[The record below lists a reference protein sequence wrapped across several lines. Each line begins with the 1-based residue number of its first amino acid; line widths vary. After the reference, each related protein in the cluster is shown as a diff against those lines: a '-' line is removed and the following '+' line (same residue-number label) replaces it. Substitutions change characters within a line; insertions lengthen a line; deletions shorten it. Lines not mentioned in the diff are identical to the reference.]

1 MSTLSSV
8 REIARADTPSF
19 SFGRTLGFVAGTVV
33 VGIGALVTRS
43 ELRKS
48 RRQLSE
54 LDDRLLRDIGL
65 DRGTARY
72 RSPQG
77 FLGLK
82 SWA

>member
-8 REIARADTPSF
+8 REIARADVPSF
-19 SFGRTLGFVAGTVV
+19 SFGRAHGLIAGAAV
-33 VGIGALVTRS
+33 VGVEALLNRAEV
-43 ELRKS
+43 RKS

-72 RSPQG
+72 EATKG
-77 FLGLK
+77 F
-82 SWA
+82 WA

>member
-8 REIARADTPSF
+8 RGIARAGTPSLT
-19 SFGRTLGFVAGTVV
+19 FGRAVGLLAGMAAVGFD
-33 VGIGALVTRS
+33 ALISRA

-48 RRQLSE
+48 RRQLAE

-72 RSPQG
+72 EADKG
-77 FLGLK
+77 F
-82 SWA
+82 WA

>member
-8 REIARADTPSF
+8 REIARADASSF
-19 SFGRTLGFVAGTVV
+19 TLGRAFGLIAGTVV
-33 VGIGALVTRS
+33 VGVEALVTRS

-72 RSPQG
+72 EAGKG
-77 FLGLK
+77 F
-82 SWA
+82 WA